1 MYQKTFQKKNRLE
14 FELDFFKKV
23 RTYLNIRI
31 KISDTLKPINIV
43 YKYIQNKMVKN
54 LGNNSKK
61 INTEIQKKSF
71 LKLYSELIKLGWIDH
86 NNIYVDFG
94 IVYNIY
100 NNIGT
105 QLIKYLYWDI
115 KIIPERIYIVILNF
129 INILKNKNNIK
140 E

>member
-1 MYQKTFQKKNRLE
+1 
-14 FELDFFKKV
+14 
-23 RTYLNIRI
+23 
-31 KISDTLKPINIV
+31 
-43 YKYIQNKMVKN
+43 MVKN

-61 INTEIQKKSF
+61 LNTEIQKKSF

-86 NNIYVDFG
+86 NHIYVGFG

-140 E
+140 EIINTKITYVYGDLFYLNNLEPITII